1 MKKLLLSACALT
13 VAAATFAQQSR
24 MAEMP
29 NETVV
34 KHASS
39 VAPLATPSVASAA
52 AAAPLWSDDCSS
64 ASTWVFTNSSL
75 PALDWA
81 IETDPA
87 AIPVSVLAPMASATA
102 SNGFMFISSDAV
114 PNNQDGDGTPVI
126 CEFTNATP
134 IDLSLYPNVR
144 LSFEHNFRW
153 WHDTRGV
160 RVSGDNGATW
170 TEFEITD
177 ENAYSTPN
185 QNSDNPHQT
194 TYDISAVAGGQSQVL
209 VQFYYHD
216 NDYWGWYWAVDDIQ
230 ISETPDNDVSIQDE
244 VFGGWW
250 VGYQAAGGLGQNYT
264 FNPMTQAVAN
274 PYAFESVIVN
284 NGTGTQNITM
294 Y

>member
-1 MKKLLLSACALT
+1 M
-13 VAAATFAQQSR
+13 
-24 MAEMP
+24 
-29 NETVV
+29 
-34 KHASS
+34 
-39 VAPLATPSVASAA
+39 
-52 AAAPLWSDDCSS
+52 
-64 ASTWVFTNSSL
+64 
-75 PALDWA
+75 
-81 IETDPA
+81 
-87 AIPVSVLAPMASATA
+87 
-102 SNGFMFISSDAV
+102 
-114 PNNQDGDGTPVI
+114 
-126 CEFTNATP
+126 
-134 IDLSLYPNVR
+134 YPNVR

-250 VGYQAAGGLGQNYT
+250 VGYQAAGGLGQILY
-264 FNPMTQAVAN
+264 V
-274 PYAFESVIVN
+274 
-284 NGTGTQNITM
+284 
-294 Y
+294 